1 MKKNNLKILASFILG
16 FFFVFFISTAGVAFS
31 ADFFIDNFNN
41 YTIDIPL
48 SSQSHN
54 LYYNYSTSLDRLYP
68 RAGNFLEMNVGGSFG
83 NFITNDFTPTTS
95 TEFFFSFDF
104 KFPHSATW
112 LYPAFFFCNTYDT
125 NHRCYSPNY
134 SMFDSY
140 FYFTNDG
147 KICFTDNYPQN
158 CVSVNWFDGNIHN
171 FVLYFN
177 SSTDLMYFS
186 IDDNQSNTI
195 STSGHFHGTIGGYKA
210 FNFFD
215 YNSASTLFI
224 SNLKFS
230 DSLIPPAI
238 DGSCGSANGH
248 SYRALPIDA
257 GVLCSVGTPSGSI
270 FSFDV
275 GWIWTC
281 YGQNGGDDAICN
293 ATFDAN
299 AQAIDA
305 VCGDD
310 DGQTLSSPPTD
321 FCNSGDLITPSFIS
335 TNTGWSWT
343 CAGTDGGQDDFCSAK
358 NTDFIFP
365 DIPAPIDCSAMAVP
379 EKWFCDLTNTLKGI
393 FLPTDDAIKTLNNTI
408 KSVKQK
414 APFCYITALQ
424 NNLAMLQVAK
434 DTDNSTISLTFTLG
448 TNASGDIDLNT
459 FGTTGKLRDLMI
471 FIKAICSFIV
481 ILIFIFWALS
491 FTKRIFK

>member
-1 MKKNNLKILASFILG
+1 MKQYFLISLILSCLLLTSG
-16 FFFVFFISTAGVAFS
+16 KAFAYDVYNIPTGTQLYGS
-31 ADFFIDNFNN
+31 ITENALTIDNFSSDMNS
-41 YTIDIPL
+41 L
-48 SSQSHN
+48 SSFCSEGFMRAHLSDDSGDCDTQPGFGCSPVYGYSNSAPSWTLPATLSIPDLEFAFVDNTSNPWANPNGN
-54 LYYNYSTSLDRLYP
+54 LLRFYSCSNYSTC
-68 RAGNFLEMNVGGSFG
+68 AIF
-83 NFITNDFTPTTS
+83 S
-95 TEFFFSFDF
+95 TETDFYLTFSCERQSDGQ
-104 KFPHSATW
+104 KA
-112 LYPAFFFCNTYDT
+112 YPGYILLFRSSEGVWTTA
-125 NHRCYSPNY
+125 S
-134 SMFDSY
+134 S
-140 FYFTNDG
+140 
-147 KICFTDNYPQN
+147 
-158 CVSVNWFDGNIHN
+158 SVN
-171 FVLYFN
+171 
-177 SSTDLMYFS
+177 
-186 IDDNQSNTI
+186 
-195 STSGHFHGTIGGYKA
+195 
-210 FNFFD
+210 
-215 YNSASTLFI
+215 
-224 SNLKFS
+224 
-230 DSLIPPAI
+230 
-238 DGSCGSANGH
+238 GSCGSANGH

-365 DIPAPIDCSAMAVP
+365 DIPAPVDCSAMAVP

-414 APFCYITALQ
+414 APFCYIIALQ

-434 DTDNSTISLTFTLG
+434 DTDNSAISLTFTLG
-448 TNASGDIDLNT
+448 TNASGDIDLNA